1 MAVIVNP
8 DYPITSVAR
17 REPGGRVVEIELP
30 HAILTTQTCDL
41 QNQHRIRIRPF
52 VSVARVF
59 DARAE
64 FDAGTLGNIR
74 RGRIGDLIPLSGPT
88 FTQDPGAVWVADLR
102 VEGAVERG
110 VLVEKEVIEGFS
122 SDHEYL
128 TFQRALTSIRNRSAI
143 DDSVLEHVCRP
154 LRTFIGTLPQ
164 ERLDMIVEIRIRAM
178 PSLLAAS
185 AVDLFVLLDDG
196 ANQVSFRNDFDNWM
210 SVVRRSLPD
219 HLRLIDVAVT
229 FATAF
234 TRGDEIGT
242 ERLDFDTLS
251 ETA

>member
-1 MAVIVNP
+1 
-8 DYPITSVAR
+8 
-17 REPGGRVVEIELP
+17 
-30 HAILTTQTCDL
+30 
-41 QNQHRIRIRPF
+41 
-52 VSVARVF
+52 
-59 DARAE
+59 
-64 FDAGTLGNIR
+64 
-74 RGRIGDLIPLSGPT
+74 
-88 FTQDPGAVWVADLR
+88 
-102 VEGAVERG
+102 
-110 VLVEKEVIEGFS
+110 
-122 SDHEYL
+122 
-128 TFQRALTSIRNRSAI
+128 
-143 DDSVLEHVCRP
+143 
-154 LRTFIGTLPQ
+154 
-164 ERLDMIVEIRIRAM
+164 MIVEIRIRAM